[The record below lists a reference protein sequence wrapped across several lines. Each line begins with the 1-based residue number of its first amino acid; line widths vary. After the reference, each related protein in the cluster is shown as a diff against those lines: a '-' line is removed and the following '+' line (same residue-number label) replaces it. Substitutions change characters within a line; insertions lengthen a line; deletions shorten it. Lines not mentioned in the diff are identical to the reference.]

1 MRHRGEPWPLQ
12 EGDRGPLQAGSP
24 SSSRANKQTNTAEPR
39 LKARVF
45 FHFPRVPDPNLNPRS
60 ESCQPGCSST
70 DIAAGIFSAAF
81 PQICL
86 LLGPLKRTPRFL
98 CYRLIQSVPSS
109 KAPRFPGGA
118 RRRRGNGGLRCR
130 AGGCSGARGRCAVA
144 AGAGSHEGQPKAGA
158 KGGQGQG
165 AAALVLLLAPV
176 PGGEDEPVAPGQ
188 RVPILLSGHYNNDV
202 LEHFAQPAISW
213 RLQMLGDR
221 HVTGPGAARLSHPCR
236 RPRRERAHGLAGV
249 GMDYG
254 GAKGFLQGG
263 ELQRCVQRDRCH
275 QPSP

>member
-1 MRHRGEPWPLQ
+1 MLPADSVRALQQSAEVPWGSTQAEGERGS
-12 EGDRGPLQAGSP
+12 AM
-24 SSSRANKQTNTAEPR
+24 PR
-39 LKARVF
+39 WWM
-45 FHFPRVPDPNLNPRS
+45 
-60 ESCQPGCSST
+60 
-70 DIAAGIFSAAF
+70 
-81 PQICL
+81 
-86 LLGPLKRTPRFL
+86 
-98 CYRLIQSVPSS
+98 
-109 KAPRFPGGA
+109 
-118 RRRRGNGGLRCR
+118 LRCSGPVC
-130 AGGCSGARGRCAVA
+130 GGCRRWLSRGSAKSRSKGW
-144 AGAGSHEGQPKAGA
+144 AGTGCCC
-158 KGGQGQG
+158 
-165 AAALVLLLAPV
+165 LVLLLAPV